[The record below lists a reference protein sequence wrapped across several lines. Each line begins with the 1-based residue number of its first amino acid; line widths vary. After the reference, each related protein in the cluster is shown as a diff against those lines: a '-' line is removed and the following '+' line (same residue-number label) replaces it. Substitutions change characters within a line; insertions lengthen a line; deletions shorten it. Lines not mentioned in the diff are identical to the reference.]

1 LAVKSADD
9 AHGDQRLPWRARG
22 YAPKNL
28 FQAIQSF
35 QQACGAN
42 GVVGVDIVV
51 FILQTYVVRVISKP
65 AILRF
70 AQRHPDALVPPHEL
84 VLHHQESRLA
94 FAGRHET

>member
-1 LAVKSADD
+1 
-9 AHGDQRLPWRARG
+9 
-22 YAPKNL
+22 
-28 FQAIQSF
+28 
-35 QQACGAN
+35 
-42 GVVGVDIVV
+42 VDIVV
-51 FILQTYVVRVISKP
+51 YILQTYVVRVISKP